1 VKNQGTILSL
11 RSSFAISHGVDIVV
25 ALVIVGLAAPAWHH
39 QMPRFQK
46 LLVALMIKEKTSC
59 TKFPSAAP

>member
-1 VKNQGTILSL
+1 MISSL

-25 ALVIVGLAAPAWHH
+25 ALVVVVGLAAPAWHH

-46 LLVALMIKEKTSC
+46 MLVVASHDDQGGKVILCQIQD
-59 TKFPSAAP
+59 